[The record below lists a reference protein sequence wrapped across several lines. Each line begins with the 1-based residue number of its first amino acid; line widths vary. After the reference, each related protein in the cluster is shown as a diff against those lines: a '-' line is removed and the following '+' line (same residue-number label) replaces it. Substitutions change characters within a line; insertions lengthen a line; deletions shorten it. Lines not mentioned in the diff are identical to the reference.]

1 MAGCMRQKFLSGII
15 AGSLTDNDK
24 VAYIAD
30 YPIYG
35 MIANI
40 NAFAL
45 GVECKSKGKGIS
57 GMVDDKRIR
66 QR

>member
-1 MAGCMRQKFLSGII
+1 MYEAKFLAGMI
-15 AGSLTDNDK
+15 AGAVTDNER

-45 GVECKSKGKGIS
+45 GVASVNPRAKVYLAWSKDKGL
-57 GMVDDKRIR
+57 
-66 QR
+66 